1 MRAALVLFLLIYAPL
16 LAQKPNVLW
25 VTIED
30 TSPLFIGCYG
40 NADARTPVIDRLA
53 REGVRFTNAF
63 STGTVCAPSRCTII
77 TGVRTYELGTGHHRS
92 EFPLPDFVKGF
103 PYYLRQQ
110 GYYVTNN
117 NKTDYNIAHQDA
129 FIRETWSERSLKAG
143 WWGRQPGQPFFA
155 VVNFEDSHQS
165 RTMTHPYPW
174 YEEHVLAA
182 LAPEDRTGEDDFEM
196 PPFFRDSPTMRKQLA
211 RVYNSITLTDKKI
224 GALLE
229 RLTADGLMDSTII
242 FFFGDHG
249 QGIPRAKT
257 NGINLGYRV
266 PFIIWFPPVYR
277 HLSPWGTGAVS
288 DELISFEDLAP
299 TMIGLAGGQVPEHMK
314 GRMLLGTK
322 RSPAPSRLFLSSD
335 RADNGIDMVRSI
347 TDGRYLYSRN
357 YMPYMPQMRYIR
369 YMEIADIKKVMRED
383 FAANHLDALQASL
396 FEPRPAEYLFD
407 LRNDTWETRNLI
419 EDPSIKDVL
428 TEMRRAL
435 DNNILAARDIMF
447 LPEYEMKRLDKV
459 TPYVFRQKEA
469 DYPLEA
475 IYPAASLSGQH
486 GVKIARQQ
494 ARLLKSE
501 NSVVRYWAV
510 TGLRSQPG
518 EVLEPFKAD
527 IVRAMSDPYPPV
539 VVTAAAIAYD
549 LWNDPV
555 GERHL
560 AAFARGENLDL
571 ALMTINFLL
580 YVRHPEPFT
589 DVVRS
594 VYERKDIPYDL
605 SAASKDFLGKMSL
618 IPNDWDNR

>member
-30 TSPLFIGCYG
+30 TSPHFIGCYG

-299 TMIGLAGGQVPEHMK
+299 TMISLAGGQVPEHMK